1 MRKMYAIRDEYYA
14 TEYICEACI
23 ADDDEI
29 MGIVFDMM
37 CETCGY
43 EDLVS

>member
-1 MRKMYAIRDEYYA
+1 MRKMYAIKDDVNEM
-14 TEYICEACI
+14 EYICEACI

-29 MGIVFDMM
+29 VAQVFDM
-37 CETCGY
+37 CCDACGY